1 MSKILRRPMF
11 RGGAVDSRGTG
22 ITSGLMDGGQIG
34 GGAIY
39 GEPNSDGRYGFKK
52 PILGASQSNKYLDFL
67 NSYLKPDET
76 VEENTDEIK
85 TGGEIFKAANDR
97 FSYYDPNALP
107 GFKNVKRA
115 TPIVDVN
122 AGQDGGQQL
131 GDTDYLVERGFVSD
145 VEKNVNDMSMEELI
159 DYQLGEKGDVFQTG
173 KSGLA
178 KDKPREIKSTKD
190 LNEDE
195 LLDFRTTQ
203 MKSKNAAQDMESSM
217 PLEVKTDDKGGVK
230 LTGGTTGNT
239 EQKTELSA
247 RDLVRENADLFKE
260 FLNEGN
266 EKKLKDARIGDASDY
281 LLKFF
286 EGSQREGA
294 TVGSSAADVAA
305 FATKGPSKTE
315 RAKAG
320 IDKTNDTATV
330 LAINDYIAGKRSKEQ
345 IEAMMAKSEIGFAQ
359 AIALADYKKKKDT
372 FVDVVGELGKGMS
385 TMNAIAG
392 AVQKLFDK
400 VPNSLTEK
408 DTKLENFNLKQQE
421 NVGEYFI
428 YPDGRVTT
436 IIASGDGFIEDIVY
450 APQGITS
457 GG

>member
-67 NSYLKPDET
+67 NSYLKPNET
-76 VEENTDEIK
+76 VEENTDEIE

-115 TPIVDVN
+115 KPIVDVN

-131 GDTDYLVERGFVSD
+131 GDTDYLVERGFVSN
-145 VEKNVNDMSMEELI
+145 VEKPVSEMSMEELI
-159 DYQLGEKGDVFQTG
+159 DYQLGEKSDVFQTG

-178 KDKPREIKSTKD
+178 KDKPREIKSIKD
-190 LNEDE
+190 LNENE

-230 LTGGTTGNT
+230 LTGDTTGNT

-305 FATKGPSKTE
+305 FATAKDSKTE
-315 RAKAG
+315 RAKAA
-320 IDKTNDTATV
+320 IEKTGQTATA

-345 IEAMMAKSEIGFAQ
+345 IEAMMAKSDIGFAQ
-359 AIALADYKKKKDT
+359 AIALADYKKGKENFFDNLK
-372 FVDVVGELGKGMS
+372 ENRKGMGS
-385 TMNAIAG
+385 AEAIITT
-392 AVQKLFDK
+392 VQETFKK
-400 VPNSLTEK
+400 VPTVLTDK
-408 DTKLENFNLKQQE
+408 DIKQENFGLLNEE
-421 NVGEYFI
+421 NIGEYFV
-428 YPDGRVTT
+428 YPDGKVTK
-436 IIASGDGFIEDIVY
+436 IDKIGDELTEVVIY
-450 APQGITS
+450 TR